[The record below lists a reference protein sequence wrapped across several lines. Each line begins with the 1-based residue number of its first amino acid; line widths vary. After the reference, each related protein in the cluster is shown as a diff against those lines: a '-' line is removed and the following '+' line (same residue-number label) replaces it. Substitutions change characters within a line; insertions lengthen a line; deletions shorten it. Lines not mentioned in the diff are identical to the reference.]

1 MPLATDPRLASIAI
15 VVGSLLC
22 FAGVGIGT
30 SIDAWSMGSLDDHLA
45 RVSEHPM
52 SWRVAN
58 YLWVAGVPIV
68 AAGVAAV
75 GLGRLGG
82 APLAI
87 IGLALWLLAAAAAIL
102 AFILQGEGSLW
113 AAAWGTAGDVPAA
126 FLLANRI
133 SEVTLMSFMAIAY
146 VGTLF
151 IGVAALADPTVGRP
165 VAWAA
170 VVAPVVLSPLVVA
183 NIPLGALLT
192 SLTVAAVG
200 WPT

>member
-1 MPLATDPRLASIAI
+1 MSLAIDPRLAPVAI
-15 VVGSLLC
+15 VVGSLIC
-22 FAGVGIGT
+22 FAGVGIGA
-30 SIDAWSMGSLDDHLA
+30 SIGAWSMESLDDHLA
-45 RVSEHPM
+45 HVSEHPT

-58 YLWVAGVPIV
+58 YLWIAGVPLV

-82 APLAI
+82 TPLAI
-87 IGLALWLLAAAAAIL
+87 IGLVLWLLAAAAAIL
-102 AFILQGEGSLW
+102 AFVLQGEGSLW
-113 AAAWGTAGDVPAA
+113 AAAQGTTGDVPMA
-126 FLLANRI
+126 FHLANRI

-151 IGVAALADPTVGRP
+151 IGAAALADPTVSRP

-170 VVAPVVLSPLVVA
+170 VVAPILLSPLVVA

-192 SLTVAAVG
+192 SLAVAAVG